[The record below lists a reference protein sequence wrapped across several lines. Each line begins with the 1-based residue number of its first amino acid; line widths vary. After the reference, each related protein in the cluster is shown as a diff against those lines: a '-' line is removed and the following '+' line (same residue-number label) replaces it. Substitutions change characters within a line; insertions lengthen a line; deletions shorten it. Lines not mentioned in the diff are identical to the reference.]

1 VPTQRRGSLRIW
13 TFACAVLWGAWTIC
27 VGLGAPDA
35 YLSKAIAIATAATGV
50 VVIAAGFAVY
60 RGSRLG
66 AAILVG
72 IACLDIVARVRYH
85 RTGIGMPAILF
96 ALALPG
102 VLPPEKEGPANTT

>member
-1 VPTQRRGSLRIW
+1 MPAQRKGSLRIW
-13 TFACAVLWGAWTIC
+13 TFAYAILWGGWTIF
-27 VGLGAPDA
+27 VALGAPDA
-35 YLSKAIAIATAATGV
+35 YPSKAIAITTAAIGV

-72 IACLDIVARVRYH
+72 IACLDILARVRYH
-85 RTGIGMPAILF
+85 RSGIGMPIIMF

-102 VLPPEKEGPANTT
+102 VLPPKGVADTP